1 MKEVFSINN
10 PMAPL
15 WLMFPHFSR
24 HSVGWKMGSGEK
36 YIYEFND
43 WYGNLTAEEKK
54 QFQEL
59 FPEPMGWLGFYD
71 EDKDK
76 DIYDNNILLWNRD
89 GEMIL
94 SINNLKEDYKNG
106 KNLEYQFFS
115 GYQPS
120 KDGSITK
127 SCLSQWWK
135 SDIRIDSNSYSCMEQ
150 YMMAEK
156 ARLFNDDE
164 ALAKIMK
171 STNQMIMQELGGAVN
186 NFDEKLWVKRRYSI
200 ILNGS
205 YAKFVQKDELRQF
218 IIGTKDRVLVYDS
231 AYDKIWG
238 ICMNDFEKKENPFT
252 WEGENLLGFALMEVR
267 EEILRVY
274 KNYDK
279 VDFVMLNELLG

>member
-24 HSVGWKMGSGEK
+24 HSIDWRMGSGEK
-36 YIYEFND
+36 YIYEFNH
-43 WYGNLTAEEKK
+43 WYDNLTAEEKV
-54 QFQEL
+54 QFQDL
-59 FPEPMGWLGFYD
+59 FPEPKGWLGFYD
-71 EDKDK
+71 ENKDK
-76 DIYDNNILLWNRD
+76 DIYENNILLWNRD
-89 GEMIL
+89 GEMTN
-94 SINNLKEDYKNG
+94 SIDKLRDDYKND
-106 KNLEYQFFS
+106 KNLEYLFFC

-135 SDIRIDSNSYSCMEQ
+135 SDFKIDSNNYSCMEQ

-205 YAKFVQKDELRQF
+205 YAKFVQIDELRQF
-218 IIGTKDRVLVYDS
+218 LIGTKDRVLVYDS

-252 WEGENLLGFALMEVR
+252 WEGGNLLGFALMEVR

-279 VDFVMLNELLG
+279 LDFVMLNEFFG